1 MFISLDNTG
10 SSYMNNECAGMNETN
25 LDSEG
30 WSAMDFCIDKKE
42 SEDLAYAL
50 LMFVAAV
57 LGIYFIIPSSIYL
70 LLSWRK
76 HRYGHY

>member
-1 MFISLDNTG
+1 MFQSIDFTSQ
-10 SSYMNNECAGMNETN
+10 SHMHNECALMNETD

-50 LMFVAAV
+50 LMFIAGI

-70 LLSWRK
+70 LLTYRK
-76 HRYGHY
+76 YRYGYC

>member
-1 MFISLDNTG
+1 MFASLDNTG
-10 SSYMNNECAGMNETN
+10 SSYMHNECAGMNETN

-50 LMFVAAV
+50 LIFITGI
-57 LGIYFIIPSSIYL
+57 LGIYFIIPLSIYL
-70 LLSWRK
+70 LLSWRM